1 MMKPKV
7 IEHLISIGFKEIK
20 GEWKDVWG
28 QGDGWYW
35 HGELE
40 RGSDYILTDRDTTL
54 YKYQLNGRIVDDEY
68 LLYME

>member
-7 IEHLISIGFKEIK
+7 VEHLISIGFKEIK
-20 GEWKDVWG
+20 GEWKDIWG
-28 QGDGWYW
+28 QGDGQYW
-35 HGELE
+35 HGELQ